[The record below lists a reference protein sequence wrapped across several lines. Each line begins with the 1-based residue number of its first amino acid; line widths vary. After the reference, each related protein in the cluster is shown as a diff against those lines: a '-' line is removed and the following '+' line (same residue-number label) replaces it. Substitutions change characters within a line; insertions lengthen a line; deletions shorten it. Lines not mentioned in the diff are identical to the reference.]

1 MERKENTKNHDL
13 LTLLNGMLRQ
23 AYTPSNEE
31 KQMLSE
37 IRNDINDFA
46 EHWDEGKADKK
57 PYALVNVLNKMAS
70 KNLVLDNVDLAQL
83 SALLKKIHGQRYGFD
98 VCVLDRDN
106 EGNFV
111 SLHDTPDGKKMIP
124 IDISLSAYLDAFV
137 DKIFEYR
144 KILNCI

>member
-1 MERKENTKNHDL
+1 MERCESTRNYEI
-13 LTLLNGMLRQ
+13 LTLLNDMLRQ
-23 AYTPSNEE
+23 GYTPSSEE
-31 KQMLSE
+31 KQMLNE
-37 IRNDINDFA
+37 IKNDINNFA
-46 EHWDEGKADKK
+46 EHWDEGENVHK
-57 PYALVNVLNKMAS
+57 PYVLVNMLNKMAS
-70 KNLVLDNVDLAQL
+70 KNLILDNVDLAQL